1 MVVKKKWR
9 TFHSFQESKKHDKNS
24 KKTTRRATSAIWRI
38 FANVDKPKRTLSK
51 MNLTSMHLGGCE
63 LPRPSASVDNTLL
76 DLLNSSYPTA
86 KYNTISTFTQRGT
99 RTRCFFAL
107 ADPNLQEGGG
117 GRGVGHPDPEI
128 RGLV

>member
-9 TFHSFQESKKHDKNS
+9 TFHSFQESKKHGKNS
-24 KKTTRRATSAIWRI
+24 KTTRRATSVIWRI

-51 MNLTSMHLGGCE
+51 MNLTSMHLGGCD

-76 DLLNSSYPTA
+76 DLLNSPYPTA
-86 KYNTISTFTQRGT
+86 KYNTISTFTYQGT
-99 RTRCFFAL
+99 RTRCILRWRIQTFRKW
-107 ADPNLQEGGG
+107 GGG
-117 GRGVGHPDPEI
+117 WVGHPDPEI